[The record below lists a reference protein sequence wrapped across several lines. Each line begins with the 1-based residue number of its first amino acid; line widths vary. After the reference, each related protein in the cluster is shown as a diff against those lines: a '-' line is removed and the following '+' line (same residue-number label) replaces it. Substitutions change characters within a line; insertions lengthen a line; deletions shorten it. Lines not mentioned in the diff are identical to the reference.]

1 MQSFTEKFRTLL
13 GFFKK
18 FFITEN
24 VTEILRKTF
33 SSNSGN
39 ISFSSLSLISFL
51 PMKQNKREKIRD

>member
-13 GFFKK
+13 RFFKK

-33 SSNSGN
+33 SSNLGN
-39 ISFSSLSLISFL
+39 RSFSSLSLVSFL